1 MAKKKLMFDDNV
13 SLNPFH
19 STRIAGVCVV
29 LILTIEAVFGL
40 LDLVGVD
47 IDPKVDTM
55 ITNITGFLKS
65 LSLVVL
71 GLILV
76 NFKV

>member
-1 MAKKKLMFDDNV
+1 MAKKLMFDDNV

-19 STRIAGVCVV
+19 STRIAGICVV

-40 LDLVGVD
+40 LDIVGVE
-47 IDPKVDTM
+47 IDTKTSTM
-55 ITNITGFLKS
+55 IKNITDFLKS

>member
-1 MAKKKLMFDDNV
+1 MAKKLMFDDNV

-19 STRIAGVCVV
+19 STRIAGICVV
-29 LILTIEAVFGL
+29 LILTIEAIFGL
-40 LDLVGVD
+40 LNIVGVD
-47 IDPKVDTM
+47 VDTKVGTM
-55 ITNITGFLKS
+55 IKNTTDFLKS
-65 LSLVVL
+65 LSLAVL